1 MLQAVVDENNIVVG
15 VNYWDPGVGIPCDE
29 STQLG
34 MLWNGTSFVRNPND
48 IILEL
53 ELTVEDHLD
62 NQVKSKNYR
71 SIESCCSY
79 YSSSNSRYAA
89 DASNVI
95 AWRDA
100 VWEHYTQVIN
110 DYKNNLRS
118 APTPE
123 ELIAELPP
131 LNW

>member
-1 MLQAVVDENNIVVG
+1 MLQAILDESNKVVAINNWENQVG
-15 VNYWDPGVGIPCDE
+15 TPCDE
-29 STQLG
+29 STQIG
-34 MLWNGTSFVRNPND
+34 MLWNGSSFVRNPVD
-48 IILEL
+48 IIREL
-53 ELTVEDHLD
+53 ELTVENHLD

-79 YSSSNSRYAA
+79 YSSTNSEYAA
-89 DASNVI
+89 DASTAI

-110 DYKNNLRS
+110 DYTNNLRS